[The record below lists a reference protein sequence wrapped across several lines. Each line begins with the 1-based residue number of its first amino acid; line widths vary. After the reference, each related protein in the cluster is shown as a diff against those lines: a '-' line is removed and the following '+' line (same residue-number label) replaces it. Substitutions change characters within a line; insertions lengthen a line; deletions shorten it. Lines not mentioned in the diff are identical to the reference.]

1 MDYKIYDRLQ
11 AQLGG
16 VSDDFLRNCSAIL
29 KKSAADEQSKQ
40 LVEEICAA
48 NSNALN
54 ELAKSISDALI
65 AAAR

>member
-16 VSDDFLRNCSAIL
+16 VGDDFSSNCSKIL
-29 KKSAADEQSKQ
+29 EKSAADEQSKQ
-40 LVEEICAA
+40 LVKEICAA
-48 NSNALN
+48 NTIALN
-54 ELAKSISDALI
+54 ELAQSISDALI

>member
-1 MDYKIYDRLQ
+1 MTGCRLSS
-11 AQLGG
+11 A
-16 VSDDFLRNCSAIL
+16 VSVMNFLETVPQFL

-48 NSNALN
+48 NTSALN

-65 AAAR
+65 AAAN